1 MSFFLL
7 IVFIT
12 FARVIVYMKTIE
24 MKQPRALIVLFFT
37 EMWERFSY
45 YGMRALLVL
54 YLIQQLFDFEGSKTV
69 AYGIFAAYGSLV
81 YMSPFIGGFIADTF
95 LGHRKAVIFGAI
107 MMTIGHFVMAIES
120 EMFLYIALSFLIIGN
135 GFFKPNM
142 PTILSG
148 LYEEK
153 DPRRDGGFTIYYMS
167 VNLGAFFSPILCGII
182 GETYGWHYGFTIAG
196 IGMIA
201 GLFIFLKFGNIIDY
215 HETINPETGEKTL
228 EYRPLGGVPNAE
240 NLAQKICGLSKE
252 IWIYVLC
259 VASVLGVSLL
269 VKHYELMSYVIFPL
283 SIGILGLIFVIALRS
298 QKIERDRLFVI
309 LILLLFTTLFWSF
322 FEQAGS
328 SLTLYASENVN
339 RNFFDSVIPA
349 SLFQSVNP
357 MFILIFASP
366 LSVLWMQLA
375 QRKKE
380 PSTPFKFALGIL
392 LLSVG
397 FLILGLAPRFLSL
410 QTIVEGDSIM
420 KIVAVPAIFLI
431 LSYMFQTLGELCL
444 SPIGL
449 SMVTRL
455 APAKIVGMVIGAWY
469 LSSSL
474 AFQVGGWIANLT
486 TEDDSY
492 VAAHIENTETS
503 ETSDLEAF
511 SYDEIVSSEKA
522 ASSIQSAVDY
532 GYISEVQL
540 EQMSGE
546 EKYSLLNLLR
556 YTKVF
561 LTVGIIA
568 FLASLLLFVLSPF
581 IYKMMHEE

>member
-1 MSFFLL
+1 
-7 IVFIT
+7 
-12 FARVIVYMKTIE
+12 MKSAE
-24 MKQPRALIVLFFT
+24 MKQPRALVVLFFT

-54 YLIQQLFDFEGSKTV
+54 YLIQQLFNFEGSKTV

-81 YMSPFIGGFIADTF
+81 YASPFIGGLIADKF
-95 LGHRKAVIFGAI
+95 LGHRKAVIWGAI
-107 MMTIGHFVMAIES
+107 MMAIGHFAMAIEN
-120 EMFLYIALSFLIIGN
+120 ETFLYIALSFLIVGN

-148 LYEEK
+148 LYEEN

-167 VNLGAFFSPILCGII
+167 VNLGAFFSPILCGIV

-196 IGMIA
+196 IGMLA
-201 GLFIFLKFGNIIDY
+201 GLFIFLKFGHIIDY
-215 HETINPETGEKTL
+215 HESTNKETGEKTL
-228 EYRPLGGVPNAE
+228 TYQPLGEVPDKE
-240 NLAQKICGLSKE
+240 NLQKKFIGFSKE
-252 IWIYVLC
+252 IWIYTLC
-259 VASVLGVSLL
+259 IFSTFGIAVL
-269 VKHYELMSYVIFPL
+269 VKHYEIMSYIIFPI
-283 SIGILGLIFVIALRS
+283 SIAILGLIFVIALRS
-298 QKIERDRLFVI
+298 PKIERDRLFVI

-366 LSVLWMQLA
+366 LSIMWMQLA

-380 PSTPFKFALGIL
+380 PSTPIKFAIGIL
-392 LLSVG
+392 LLSIG
-397 FLILGLAPRFLSL
+397 FLLLGLAPRFLSFE
-410 QTIVEGDSIM
+410 TIAENGTIL
-420 KIVAVPAIFLI
+420 KIAAVPAVFLV

-449 SMVTRL
+449 SMVSRL

-486 TEDDSY
+486 TNESSY
-492 VAAHIENTETS
+492 EVSANNSESQENATI
-503 ETSDLEAF
+503 
-511 SYDEIVSSEKA
+511 SYADILAKENSQQALQTAIDKK
-522 ASSIQSAVDY
+522 
-532 GYISEVQL
+532 YISE
-540 EQMSGE
+540 ETMHTISDE
-546 EKYSLLNLLR
+546 EKLSVVNLLR
-556 YTKVF
+556 YTDVFVKVG
-561 LTVGIIA
+561 LTA
-568 FLASLLLFVLSPF
+568 LLASILLFILSPM
-581 IYKMMHEE
+581 IHKMMHE